1 MTDTDK
7 NEALR
12 QQLQD
17 LHGEIEKT
25 ESMDEK
31 GQALLRDLKAEID
44 ELLARS
50 DDDGL
55 LPSAE
60 RLEEGVATFEASHP
74 DLARMLRQVLDTLSN
89 AGI

>member
-1 MTDTDK
+1 MTDNDT
-7 NEALR
+7 NLR

-17 LHGEIEKT
+17 LHSQIEKT
-25 ESMDEK
+25 ESVDEK

-50 DDDGL
+50 DDDDGL
-55 LPSAE
+55 LPGTE

-74 DLARMLRQVLDTLSN
+74 DLARTLRQVLDTLSN